1 MYSEKL
7 VVAIKH
13 NDRVLRENGDT
24 VQLPFGSEYSIL
36 IKNKNTVRAIAKVEI
51 DGVDVTGSGVVVPPN
66 GSIDLERFIK
76 DGNLTSG
83 NRFKFIERTKLI
95 EDGPRGVQAEDGLVR
110 VEFQFEQP
118 IAQPVNPYRIDDK
131 YWRRQ
136 YSDYV
141 LSNCN
146 LIGGMAGSLTDAL
159 ARDVTHDSSY
169 SYKGVPDV
177 YGSLCSTTQTMS
189 FNATGDVSV
198 AQNAASVQN
207 DVGITVPG
215 SISEQKFVQSE
226 WFPVES
232 QKHAIVLKLL
242 GVVAGKVVEEPKTV
256 QTKPKCVTCGTVNK
270 GTSKFCRE
278 CGTSLTIV

>member
-118 IAQPVNPYRIDDK
+118 TIQQLNPYRIEEK

-136 YSDYV
+136 YTDFV
-141 LSNCN
+141 LTNSA
-146 LIGGMAGSLTDAL
+146 LIGGSTGSLADAISTTSV
-159 ARDVTHDSSY
+159 RDSY
-169 SYKGVPDV
+169 GGLPDV
-177 YGSLCSTTQTMS
+177 YGASCSATQTMS
-189 FNATGDVSV
+189 FNATGDTSV
-198 AQNAASVQN
+198 VLNNASVKN

-215 SISEQKFVQSE
+215 SISEQKFVQSA